1 MRWCGLYALLL
12 ACTVG
17 AQPQSTVQPIGDF
30 AQTEGVRGQLIPQQ
44 KTTLAA
50 GMGGKLSRVTAT
62 IGQRVKRGQRLV
74 VFDCGVLQARQ
85 SIAQASVRASQ
96 ARFESNQALLS
107 LNSVGPLEV
116 NLSAAEL
123 AMAKGELQVIE
134 RELDQCEIVAPF
146 SGVVVERFVEPHQY
160 VPTGEALLSLVSN
173 NSLEVRLLA
182 PSVWSGTQRNSLS
195 GRHVRFASL
204 VYTYRMLE
212 NDFGAIRLPL
222 YLGASLE
229 TGNAWADKK
238 DVDFGDLVEASSV
251 FLGWDSPLG
260 PAYLAY
266 GRSSGGDD
274 SFYAYLGIVF

>member
-17 AQPQSTVQPIGDF
+17 AQPQPTVQPMGDF

-173 NSLEVRLLA
+173 SSLEVRLLA
-182 PSVWSGTQRNSLS
+182 PSVWLNWLRPGVEFRFSVDEIAETFSGKVTRLGGQVDAISQSITLYGELTQPSKALLS
-195 GRHVRFASL
+195 GMSGQVFFDS
-204 VYTYRMLE
+204 T
-212 NDFGAIRLPL
+212 
-222 YLGASLE
+222 
-229 TGNAWADKK
+229 
-238 DVDFGDLVEASSV
+238 EA
-251 FLGWDSPLG
+251 P
-260 PAYLAY
+260 
-266 GRSSGGDD
+266 
-274 SFYAYLGIVF
+274 